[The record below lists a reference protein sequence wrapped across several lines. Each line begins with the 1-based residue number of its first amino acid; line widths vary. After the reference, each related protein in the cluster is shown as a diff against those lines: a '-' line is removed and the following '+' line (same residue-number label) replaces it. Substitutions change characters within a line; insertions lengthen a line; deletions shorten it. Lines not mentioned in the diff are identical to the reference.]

1 MKASDLSVSILIAV
15 DNIDEEEEKDI
26 VPILLEVSIVDD
38 LPSSKAK
45 K

>member
-15 DNIDEEEEKDI
+15 DNMDEEEEKDK
-26 VPILLEVSIVDD
+26 VPILLEVFILDD
-38 LPSSKAK
+38 LPSSIVK